1 MKIGKNARDIFAS
14 TAPTPIPVPVEAPNA
29 PEVPNAPLEGAD
41 EGANFSGGEVDYPA
55 ARTSRGRG
63 RPVVHHE
70 AAIKITTVLLNRH
83 VVYLDSVTNAIRGN
97 SGAVV
102 KRSEILRALVE
113 ALEAVSPDWDEV
125 RSQNDLVEQL
135 KARLAK

>member
-14 TAPTPIPVPVEAPNA
+14 TSPTLIPASIE
-29 PEVPNAPLEGAD
+29 PEIGSLEPSDEGAD
-41 EGANFSGGEVDYPA
+41 SSGGEVDYPA
-55 ARTSRGRG
+55 VQASRGRG
-63 RPVVHHE
+63 RPIVHHE

-83 VVYLDSVTNAIRGN
+83 VVYLDSVSNAIRGN

-113 ALEAVSPDWDEV
+113 ALEAVAPDWDEV

-135 KARLAK
+135 KARLQK

>member
-14 TAPTPIPVPVEAPNA
+14 TAPTPTQASIE
-29 PEVPNAPLEGAD
+29 PEAPLEPAD
-41 EGANFSGGEVDYPA
+41 EGTDFSSGEVDYPA
-55 ARTSRGRG
+55 QETSRRRG

-83 VVYLDSVTNAIRGN
+83 VVYLDSVSNAIRGN

-113 ALEAVSPDWDEV
+113 ALEAVAPDWDEV

-135 KARLAK
+135 KARLQK